1 MKPIVLTQ
9 AAKDNALEIFKKLL
23 ESASGDTDLKIN
35 ITTETLLKE
44 QGVEKP
50 TVFVSA
56 TAYIKMTTLI
66 NSSDKEL
73 AWYGVA
79 TRVNKN
85 YFIADILVYP
95 QTVTAATVDADE
107 EKCAKWF
114 MELPDDVIN
123 NLKFQGHSHVT
134 MTASPSGRDTSNW
147 QKFVNLLKPDE
158 FYIFC
163 IGNKRN
169 EFYWNIY
176 DKSINVFFENRD
188 ITMVVVDDKGNSL
201 SEWAK
206 ESIKK
211 HIVTETP
218 AVTSFGQTQLNGHF
232 YNTAPVSISKES
244 NTAHTKVQQAINAI
258 PKHLANIV
266 EYEIESDSYYA
277 DVMFQGSRYNH
288 LFQCFVMDGDD
299 FRARYASTIATTKLA
314 SKDEPKSKS
323 KSKAKTS
330 SKTKT
335 KSEKENKD
343 K

>member
-23 ESASGDTDLKIN
+23 ESAQGDTDLKIN

-50 TVFVSA
+50 TVFVS
-56 TAYIKMTTLI
+56 TVAYIKMTTLI

-95 QTVTAATVDADE
+95 QTVTSATVDADE

-114 MELPDDVIN
+114 MELPDEVSN
-123 NLKFQGHSHVT
+123 NLKFQGHSHVGMSAT
-134 MTASPSGRDTSNW
+134 PSGRDTNNW
-147 QKFVNLLKPDE
+147 QQFVNLLKPNE
-158 FYIFC
+158 IYIFC

-211 HIVTETP
+211 YIVTETP
-218 AVTSFGQTQLNGHF
+218 TVTSFGQTQLNGHF

-244 NTAHTKVQQAINAI
+244 KVANSKVQQAINAI
-258 PKHLANIV
+258 PKHLTNSV
-266 EYEIESDSYYA
+266 EYEIETDSYYA
-277 DVMFQGSRYNH
+277 DTMFPGSRYNH

-299 FRARYASTIATTKLA
+299 FRARYASAVTTTKLA

-323 KSKAKTS
+323 KSKAG

-335 KSEKENKD
+335 EKETKNK
-343 K
+343 

>member
-9 AAKDNALEIFKKLL
+9 AAKNNALEIFKKLL
-23 ESASGDTDLKIN
+23 ESAQGDTDLKIN

-50 TVFVSA
+50 TVFISTV
-56 TAYIKMTTLI
+56 AYIKMTTLI

-95 QTVTAATVDADE
+95 QTVTTATVDADE

-123 NLKFQGHSHVT
+123 NLKFQGHSHVN
-134 MTASPSGRDTSNW
+134 MGASPSGRDTNNW
-147 QKFVNLLKPDE
+147 QQFVNLLKPNE

-176 DKSINVFFENRD
+176 DKAINVFFENRD
-188 ITMVVVDDKGNSL
+188 ITMVIVDDKGNSL
-201 SEWAK
+201 SEWAN

-211 HIVTETP
+211 YIVTETP
-218 AVTSFGQTQLNGHF
+218 TATCFGQTQLNGHF
-232 YNTAPVSISKES
+232 YSTTPVSISKES
-244 NTAHTKVQQAINAI
+244 KVANSKIQQAINAI
-258 PKHLANIV
+258 PKHLVNSV
-266 EYEIESDSYYA
+266 EYEIETDSYYA
-277 DVMFQGSRYNH
+277 DTMFPGSRYNH

-299 FRARYASTIATTKLA
+299 FRARYASAVATTKLA

-323 KSKAKTS
+323 KSKAG
-330 SKTKT
+330 SKTKA
-335 KSEKENKD
+335 EKETKNK
-343 K
+343 